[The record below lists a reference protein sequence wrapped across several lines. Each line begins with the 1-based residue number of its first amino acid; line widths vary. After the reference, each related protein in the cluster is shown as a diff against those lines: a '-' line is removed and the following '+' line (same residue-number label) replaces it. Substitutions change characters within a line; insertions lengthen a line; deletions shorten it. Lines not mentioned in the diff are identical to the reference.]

1 MIGRQRKPMPRC
13 VLQSMDNALMG
24 SGRIA
29 RREDTFLEMISN
41 NPLPVLMKGT
51 MAKIVV
57 YDISQVSV
65 WKGTVYYSTY
75 ERLRLED
82 IVLCSDSEKRKL
94 HRVDIRNPAKLL
106 VFKRNP
112 EPDEEDKTG
121 ESVYGLKLMEV
132 PVVVRDISSGGCGI
146 EMTKRVNLRG
156 RALKIRLTTLDSV
169 EEIQV
174 EIRNSREKNAD
185 TMLYGFMFLNTNQR
199 VEKAIDAYIFKV
211 QQEQIRKSRR

>member
-1 MIGRQRKPMPRC
+1 MNGCAWRISCFVPILKSASCTASISATRQSC
-13 VLQSMDNALMG
+13 
-24 SGRIA
+24 
-29 RREDTFLEMISN
+29 
-41 NPLPVLMKGT
+41 
-51 MAKIVV
+51 
-57 YDISQVSV
+57 
-65 WKGTVYYSTY
+65 
-75 ERLRLED
+75 
-82 IVLCSDSEKRKL
+82 LCSSATRS
-94 HRVDIRNPAKLL
+94 RTR
-106 VFKRNP
+106 R
-112 EPDEEDKTG
+112 
-121 ESVYGLKLMEV
+121 
-132 PVVVRDISSGGCGI
+132 ISGI